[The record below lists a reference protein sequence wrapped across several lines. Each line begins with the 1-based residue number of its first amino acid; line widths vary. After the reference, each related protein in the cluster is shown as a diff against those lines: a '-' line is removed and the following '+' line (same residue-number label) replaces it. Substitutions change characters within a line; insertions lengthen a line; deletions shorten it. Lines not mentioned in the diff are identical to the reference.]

1 MIGTDW
7 HIDRDDLASYADGR
21 AGPAQLASV
30 EAHLGRCD
38 RCRAALSGRVAAG
51 SAASTG
57 DDPVWAGIA
66 DRIDGGNRLLRRWPR
81 LATVSLASPP
91 LVIAT
96 TLVAGLLV
104 VLVIA
109 ARLWSAR
116 YATATL
122 VTLGPITP
130 LVAAHVAF
138 GPRVDPAGRMAAAA
152 PIASGRVA
160 ALRALAAT
168 LLACVAGLAVTPLT
182 TLPAADV
189 VVWLLPALAG
199 TALAVAIGTFVDA
212 AGDDTYYIPKKS
224 AGGGDMNSIGL
235 FCDQQGAD
243 TYHPLAHSCLGAA
256 STSNP
261 RGDRFRT
268 VMPTIG
274 AFVDLGGAD
283 RYPAQGSAK
292 NNTQWHHTASTQA
305 WGFGYDTQPRP
316 AVP

>member
-1 MIGTDW
+1 VIGTDW
-7 HIDRDDLASYADGR
+7 HIDRDDLASSADGR

-212 AGDDTYYIPKKS
+212 TAPSIVLGLGWFLAVGVWLAGAPRALRGVTLDGLASDRADVQIALVVATVA
-224 AGGGDMNSIGL
+224 AGVVALWRND
-235 FCDQQGAD
+235 AD
-243 TYHPLAHSCLGAA
+243 PAWRR
-256 STSNP
+256 TS
-261 RGDRFRT
+261 
-268 VMPTIG
+268 
-274 AFVDLGGAD
+274 
-283 RYPAQGSAK
+283 
-292 NNTQWHHTASTQA
+292 
-305 WGFGYDTQPRP
+305 
-316 AVP
+316 

>member
-7 HIDRDDLASYADGR
+7 HIDPDDLARYADGQ

-30 EAHLGRCD
+30 EAHLGRCS
-38 RCRAALSGRVAAG
+38 RCRAALSGRVAVG

-57 DDPVWAGIA
+57 DDPVWTGIA
-66 DRIDGGNRLLRRWPR
+66 DRIDGGHRLLRRWPR

-91 LVIAT
+91 LMIAT

-104 VLVIA
+104 LLVIA

-212 AGDDTYYIPKKS
+212 TAPSIVLALGWFLAVGVWLAGAPRALRGVTLDGLVSDRADVQIVLVVATVA
-224 AGGGDMNSIGL
+224 AGVVALWRND
-235 FCDQQGAD
+235 AD
-243 TYHPLAHSCLGAA
+243 PAWRR
-256 STSNP
+256 TS
-261 RGDRFRT
+261 
-268 VMPTIG
+268 
-274 AFVDLGGAD
+274 
-283 RYPAQGSAK
+283 
-292 NNTQWHHTASTQA
+292 
-305 WGFGYDTQPRP
+305 
-316 AVP
+316 

>member
-7 HIDRDDLASYADGR
+7 HIDPDDLANYADGH

-30 EAHLGRCD
+30 EAHLARCGH
-38 RCRAALSGRVAAG
+38 CRAALTARVDAG
-51 SAASTG
+51 ATVEA
-57 DDPVWAGIA
+57 DRVWAGIA

-91 LVIAT
+91 LVLAT
-96 TLVAGLLV
+96 ALVAGLLV
-104 VLVIA
+104 ALVVA
-109 ARLWSAR
+109 ARMWSAR

-138 GPRVDPAGRMAAAA
+138 GPRVDPAGPMAAAA

-199 TALAVAIGTFVDA
+199 TALVVAIGTYVDA
-212 AGDDTYYIPKKS
+212 
-224 AGGGDMNSIGL
+224 
-235 FCDQQGAD
+235 
-243 TYHPLAHSCLGAA
+243 
-256 STSNP
+256 
-261 RGDRFRT
+261 
-268 VMPTIG
+268 
-274 AFVDLGGAD
+274 
-283 RYPAQGSAK
+283 
-292 NNTQWHHTASTQA
+292 TA
-305 WGFGYDTQPRP
+305 P
-316 AVP
+316 AVALGLCWFLAVGIWLAGAPQALRGVTLDGLVSDRADVQVVLAAATLAAGVVALWRSDADPAWRRA